1 MVFKKINLG
10 LNIKVAQ
17 QQQQQKFYKT
27 LETKMGHRKCHLK
40 S

>member
-1 MVFKKINLG
+1 MVLKKINLG

-17 QQQQQKFYKT
+17 QQQQKFYKT
-27 LETKMGHRKCHLK
+27 LETKMGHHKRHLK